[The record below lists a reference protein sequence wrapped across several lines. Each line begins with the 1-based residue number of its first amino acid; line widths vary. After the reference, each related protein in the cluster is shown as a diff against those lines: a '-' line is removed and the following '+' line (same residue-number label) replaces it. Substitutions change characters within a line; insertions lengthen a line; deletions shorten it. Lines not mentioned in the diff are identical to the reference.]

1 VADSP
6 PGVGERYSFLQQL
19 SPAAGALALDFWR
32 RRAELTIES
41 KGPQDFVTRADRAVE
56 DFIRGEIARA
66 FPGDGFLGEETVS
79 SFAGT
84 HERLWIVDPID
95 GTHNF
100 LRGIPFW
107 NVSIAYVER
116 GERTLGAVFD
126 PASGELFHGRRGGGA
141 WRRQVGGGTG
151 GTAGAT
157 AGSAG
162 DRAMGSTENSAAA
175 RPTVANPAADVR
187 LVASAVD
194 ELPGAVIAVGHHDR
208 SPDYRYLAVRR
219 ELMDVNVAF
228 RNFGCAALQLAHVAE
243 GRIDAYVE
251 LELSAWDAM
260 AGLLLVDEA
269 GGWTGP
275 FPGSGGLTV
284 RAPVI
289 ASARG
294 LGAPLARIVAAATS

>member
-1 VADSP
+1 VAASDR
-6 PGVGERYSFLQQL
+6 GVAERYAFLQQL
-19 SPAAGALALDFWR
+19 SADAGALALDFWR
-32 RRAELTIES
+32 RRAELVIES

-56 DFIRGEIARA
+56 DFVRAEIARA
-66 FPGDGFLGEETVS
+66 FPGDGFLGEETVA
-79 SFAGT
+79 SFSGT

-100 LRGIPFW
+100 LRGIPYW

-141 WRRQVGGGTG
+141 WRRQIGGV
-151 GTAGAT
+151 AGVAT
-157 AGSAG
+157 AGSPG
-162 DRAMGSTENSAAA
+162 DRATAAA
-175 RPTVANPAADVR
+175 TPTVPTTPAASPAADAR
-187 LVASAVD
+187 LTASAVD

-269 GGWTGP
+269 GGYTGP
-275 FPGSGGLTV
+275 FPGPGGLTV
-284 RAPVI
+284 RAPVV

>member
-1 VADSP
+1 MANSDQGVA
-6 PGVGERYSFLQQL
+6 ERYAFLQRL

-56 DFIRGEIARA
+56 DFIRAEIARA

-141 WRRQVGGGTG
+141 WRRQIGGGTG
-151 GTAGAT
+151 G
-157 AGSAG
+157 
-162 DRAMGSTENSAAA
+162 
-175 RPTVANPAADVR
+175 
-187 LVASAVD
+187 
-194 ELPGAVIAVGHHDR
+194 
-208 SPDYRYLAVRR
+208 
-219 ELMDVNVAF
+219 
-228 RNFGCAALQLAHVAE
+228 
-243 GRIDAYVE
+243 
-251 LELSAWDAM
+251 
-260 AGLLLVDEA
+260 
-269 GGWTGP
+269 
-275 FPGSGGLTV
+275 
-284 RAPVI
+284 
-289 ASARG
+289 ARG
-294 LGAPLARIVAAATS
+294 LARAIARRWRSQPRRPRTRRPTSASPPAPSTSCPAR

>member
-1 VADSP
+1 MADDRSPRPP
-6 PGVGERYSFLQQL
+6 PGTAVAERYAFLQQL
-19 SPAAGALALDFWR
+19 SADAGALALDFWR
-32 RRAELTIES
+32 RRAELVIES

-56 DFIRGEIARA
+56 DFVRAEIARA
-66 FPGDGFLGEETVS
+66 FPGDGFLGEESVA
-79 SFAGT
+79 SFTGT

-100 LRGIPFW
+100 LRGIPYW

-126 PASGELFHGRRGGGA
+126 PAGGELFHGRRGGGA
-141 WRRQVGGGTG
+141 WRRRI
-151 GTAGAT
+151 
-157 AGSAG
+157 
-162 DRAMGSTENSAAA
+162 DD
-175 RPTVANPAADVR
+175 PAAGDVR
-187 LVASAVD
+187 LSASAVD

-269 GGWTGP
+269 GGYTGP
-275 FPGSGGLTV
+275 FPGPGGLTV

-294 LGAPLARIVAAATS
+294 LGASLERIVAAATS

>member
-1 VADSP
+1 VATSDR
-6 PGVGERYSFLQQL
+6 GVAERYAFLQQL
-19 SPAAGALALDFWR
+19 SADAGALALDFWR
-32 RRAELTIES
+32 RRAELVIES

-56 DFIRGEIARA
+56 DFVRAEIARA
-66 FPGDGFLGEETVS
+66 FPGDGFLGEETVA

-84 HERLWIVDPID
+84 HDRLWIVDPID

-100 LRGIPFW
+100 LRGIPYW

-126 PASGELFHGRRGGGA
+126 PAGGELFHGRRGGGA
-141 WRRQVGGGTG
+141 WRRRI
-151 GTAGAT
+151 
-157 AGSAG
+157 
-162 DRAMGSTENSAAA
+162 DD
-175 RPTVANPAADVR
+175 PAAGDVR
-187 LVASAVD
+187 LSASAVD

-269 GGWTGP
+269 GGYTGP
-275 FPGSGGLTV
+275 FPGPGGLTV

-294 LGAPLARIVAAATS
+294 LGASLARIVAVATS